1 MYMNKKNSKQKRAF
15 IPQSIGETLRKVNR
29 QFTSKNNRLEFI
41 IHSKWPEICG
51 KYFEEYTKP
60 MDISRIANFENDLGE
75 TVYKNIL
82 NVSVAPA
89 AAIELQ
95 HFKDKIIEKI
105 NSFFGYKAIFDLR
118 IHQSYIPNLKGHRE
132 EMKFKKINQKDKE
145 LISHKVEDLT
155 NSNLKNSL
163 LNLGEK
169 ITIEDK

>member
-1 MYMNKKNSKQKRAF
+1 MYMNKKNSKQKRTF

-60 MDISRIANFENDLGE
+60 MEISRIANFENDLGE
-75 TVYKNIL
+75 TVYKNFL

-105 NSFFGYKAIFDLR
+105 NSFFGYRAIFDLR
-118 IHQSYIPNLKGHRE
+118 IHQNYIPNLNVHRKQ
-132 EMKFKKINQKDKE
+132 MKSKEINKKDME
-145 LISHKVEDLT
+145 LISKKVNDLT
-155 NSNLKNSL
+155 NTKLKNSL
-163 LNLGEK
+163 LNLAEK
-169 ITIEDK
+169 ITIEEK